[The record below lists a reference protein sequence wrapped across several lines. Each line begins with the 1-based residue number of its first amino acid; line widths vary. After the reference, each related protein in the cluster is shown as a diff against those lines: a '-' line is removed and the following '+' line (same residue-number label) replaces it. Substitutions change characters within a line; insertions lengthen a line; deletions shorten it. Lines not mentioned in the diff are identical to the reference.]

1 MRTLRFFGAAAVALA
16 LAVPAAAQDRV
27 EISADEARQCAIW
40 ASFLSSEMADDPET
54 AQALLFAVNY
64 FVGVYE
70 GKTGRSIVIG
80 DNMAAA
86 EGMAENMQGVTDNC
100 AAHMTGYGERM
111 VAWGAVLERL
121 GRPGANR

>member
-1 MRTLRFFGAAAVALA
+1 MRVLAAALA
-16 LAVPAAAQDRV
+16 LALSTASAPLAAQDRV
-27 EISADEARQCAIW
+27 EITAEEARQCAIW
-40 ASFLSSEMADDPET
+40 ASFLSSEMGDDPET

-70 GKTGRSIVIG
+70 GKTGRSIAIG

-86 EGMAENMQGVTDNC
+86 EGMTADMEGVSNKC
-100 AAHMTGYGERM
+100 AALMTGYGERM

-121 GRPGANR
+121 GEQASRR